1 MADAV
6 TPSTLKQVIL
16 PAGAAALIVLL
27 IGVLVMQSSFAPQ
40 PAPAPGGPE
49 AAGGVSG
56 SSADKSAEGMSKT
69 LPPIAAPEWQ
79 DMGDGVK
86 SWDVKVGE
94 GEACPAGATVTIHY
108 TGWTTSGSQFDSSVG
123 KGQPANFP
131 LGNLIQGWQR
141 GIPGMKPG
149 GIRRLYIPYQL
160 AYGEQGRPPSI
171 PAKADLVF
179 EVKLIAFKG

>member
-40 PAPAPGGPE
+40 PAPGQGRDEVA
-49 AAGGVSG
+49 GVSA
-56 SSADKSAEGMSKT
+56 SSDDKSAEGMSQT
-69 LPPIAAPEWQ
+69 LPPVGAPEWR
-79 DMGDGVK
+79 DMGDGIK
-86 SWDVKVGE
+86 YWDVKTGE

-108 TGWTTSGSQFDSSVG
+108 TGWTTKGTQFDSSVG
-123 KGQPANFP
+123 KGQPAEFP

-149 GIRRLYIPYQL
+149 GIRRLYIPYPL
-160 AYGEQGRPPSI
+160 AYGAAGNPPTI
-171 PAKADLVF
+171 PPKADLVF